1 MVPVEV
7 VTLFGA
13 TPGTVFAVE
22 LDTEVHAASMS
33 ASGERATT
41 SSGGADLGPGDE
53 GPFRR
58 MRHEHVFEQ
67 VDETSPG

>member
-1 MVPVEV
+1 VVPV
-7 VTLFGA
+7 
-13 TPGTVFAVE
+13 
-22 LDTEVHAASMS
+22 EVHAASIS
-33 ASGERATT
+33 ASVERATT